1 MFAIETPQT
10 IQLLGEPDADGKPGE
25 PHGTVTFQHA
35 HDDVS
40 ECQMVVASKDRLWTY
55 NFNVRGELIST
66 TYEDDATR
74 AAKKQAED
82 DTKAQ
87 AELDAE
93 AAANEKA
100 STDKAA

>member
-1 MFAIETPQT
+1 MFAVTTPQT
-10 IQLLGEPDADGKPGE
+10 IQLLGEPDADGSSGE

-40 ECQMVVASKDRLWTY
+40 ECQMVVSSKDRTWTY
-55 NFNVRGELIST
+55 NFNVNGGLIST

-74 AAKKQAED
+74 AAKKQADED
-82 DTKAQ
+82 AKAQ

-93 AAANEKA
+93 EAKKAEAA
-100 STDKAA
+100 